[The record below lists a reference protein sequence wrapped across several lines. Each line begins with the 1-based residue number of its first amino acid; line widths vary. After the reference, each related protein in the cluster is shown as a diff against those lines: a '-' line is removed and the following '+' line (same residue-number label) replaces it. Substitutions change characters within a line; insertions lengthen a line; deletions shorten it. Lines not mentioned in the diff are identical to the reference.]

1 MTQWVALEFRPWML
15 GFRIERARIR
25 AVWANRTIGSDG
37 GDVVVAKEILAL
49 LDMLDFP
56 ASVARLQELY
66 DAAHDWDRIRYLD
79 ALQDFQNLT
88 LLAESLEVYRPKMIE
103 LRTVYRN
110 TEVVRELPVEA
121 KVAQVL
127 EECGPL
133 DPNAAIGT
141 LSLQD
146 VNDLVRR
153 LAQQDL
159 EWNNTDPVLLRVV
172 RYPYSTRIPNVER
185 K

>member
-1 MTQWVALEFRPWML
+1 MIEWGALESLPWML
-15 GFRIERARIR
+15 GFRIDRARYR
-25 AVWANRTIGSDG
+25 TVWANRLFCSAP
-37 GDVVVAKEILAL
+37 GDVAVAKEVVSL
-49 LDMLDFP
+49 LDWPDFP
-56 ASVARLQELY
+56 AAVTRIQEKY
-66 DAAHDWDRIRYLD
+66 DTAQYWDRDRYLD
-79 ALQDFQNLT
+79 ALRDFQNLAF
-88 LLAESLEVYRPKMIE
+88 LAESLETYRPKMIE

-141 LSLQD
+141 LSLPD